1 MEKIG
6 KILFT
11 KEEIEKRIKELGEE
25 ISKDYKDKDLVLAC
39 ILKGAVYFAVDLTR
53 NLSIPFV
60 LDFISILSYGS
71 SRESQGIV
79 RIIKDLDVNI
89 YKKDLLIIEDI
100 VDTGLTLSYL
110 IRNLQAKN
118 PSSIKV
124 CTLLDC
130 PGRRIIDIT
139 VDYKGF
145 EIPNYYVIGY
155 GLDYKEKYRNLPYIA
170 VLEEF

>member
-11 KEEIEKRIKELGEE
+11 KEDIEKRIKELGEE
-25 ISKDYKDKDLVLAC
+25 ISLDYKDKDLILAC
-39 ILKGAVYFAVDLTR
+39 VLKGAVYFTVDLTR
-53 NLSIPFV
+53 NIKIPFI
-60 LDFISILSYGS
+60 LDFISILSYGLS
-71 SRESQGIV
+71 KNNQGIV
-79 RIIKDLDVNI
+79 RITKDLDINI
-89 YKKDLLIIEDI
+89 LGKDVLIIEDI

-110 IRNLQAKN
+110 IRNLQTRN
-118 PSSIKV
+118 PRSIKV

-130 PGRRIIDIT
+130 PGRRIIDIE

-170 VLEEF
+170 ILEEF

>member
-25 ISKDYKDKDLVLAC
+25 ISKDYIDKDLVLAC
-39 ILKGAVYFAVDLTR
+39 VLKGAVYFTVDLTR
-53 NLSIPFV
+53 NLSVPFI

-71 SRESQGIV
+71 SRENQGIA

-89 YKKDLLIIEDI
+89 YNKDVLIIEDI

-130 PGRRIIDIT
+130 PGRRIIDID

-170 VLEEF
+170 ILEEF

>member
-6 KILFT
+6 KVLFT

-89 YKKDLLIIEDI
+89 YKKDLLIVEDI

-110 IRNLQAKN
+110 IKNLQAKS

-155 GLDYKEKYRNLPYIA
+155 GLDYKEK
-170 VLEEF
+170 

>member
-11 KEEIEKRIKELGEE
+11 KEEIKKRIKELGEE
-25 ISKDYKDKDLVLAC
+25 ISRDYQGKELVLAC
-39 ILKGAVYFAVDLTR
+39 VLKGAVYFAVDLTR
-53 NLSIPFV
+53 NLSIPFI

-71 SRESQGIV
+71 FRETQGV
-79 RIIKDLDVNI
+79 ARIIKDLDVSI
-89 YKKDLLIIEDI
+89 YKKDVLILEDI

-130 PGRRIIDIT
+130 PGRRIIDIK

>member
-89 YKKDLLIIEDI
+89 YKKDLLIVEDI

>member
-25 ISKDYKDKDLVLAC
+25 ISKDYIDKDLVLAC
-39 ILKGAVYFAVDLTR
+39 ILKGAVYFTVDLTR
-53 NLSIPFV
+53 NLSVPFV

-71 SRESQGIV
+71 SRENQGIV

-89 YKKDLLIIEDI
+89 YNKDVLIIEDI

-130 PGRRIIDIT
+130 PGRRIIDID

-155 GLDYKEKYRNLPYIA
+155 GLDYKEKYRNLPYVAI
-170 VLEEF
+170 LEEF

>member
-6 KILFT
+6 KVLFT

-89 YKKDLLIIEDI
+89 YKKDLLIVEDI

-110 IRNLQAKN
+110 IKNLQAKS